1 MVLQSK
7 RSLVSM
13 FKPGNW
19 VYLDVWDIKT
29 THLSPKLLYC
39 RLGPFKIEC
48 QVGLLAYYLKLPHRI
63 RQLHPV
69 FNVVKLSAA
78 PEDPIPGRQLQAL
91 LLPIVIDGE
100 AEWEEIL
107 DSHWHQRRFQFL
119 IKWKGF
125 SREHNSWEVASNVKV
140 PDFVAE
146 YYWKHPATLRHICW
160 TDFDALFKSRT
171 IALRCS
177 NLGGRV
183 NVRGPLTHNSGAHIS
198 PLEWPCS

>member
-1 MVLQSK
+1 MKRIKSATKEAKSAICEVQK
-7 RSLVSM
+7 DMTQYYNQRRSLASM
-13 FKPGNW
+13 FKPGDW
-19 VYLDVWDIKT
+19 VYLDMSDIKT
-29 THLSPKLLYC
+29 TYLSPKLLYC

-48 QVGLLAYYLKLPHRI
+48 QVGLLAYHLKLPHRI

-100 AEWEEIL
+100 AEWKEIL

-140 PDFVAE
+140 PDFVTE
-146 YYWKHPATLRHICW
+146 YY
-160 TDFDALFKSRT
+160 
-171 IALRCS
+171 
-177 NLGGRV
+177 
-183 NVRGPLTHNSGAHIS
+183 
-198 PLEWPCS
+198 